1 MHHIERFYDKG
12 LAHASYAVV
21 SNGEIALIDPARDP
35 QPYYA
40 YATAQN
46 ARITAVIETHPH
58 ADFVSSHAEI
68 SATTGA
74 PVYVSPKVGAA
85 YPHQPFAEGGT
96 AVQIGEATLRALDTP
111 GHSPDSICV
120 VLENAAGEPEAVFT
134 GDTLFV
140 GATGRPDLRE
150 DLPATDAATGR
161 PARDILAEQ
170 LFESLR
176 GKLMPLPAT
185 TRVLPAH
192 GPGSLCGKAVSNELE
207 STIGNENAYNAA
219 LQLRERAAFVAD
231 LLADQ
236 PFVPK
241 YFPASVNLN
250 KAGAPALE
258 TALAAVPRL
267 APDAALAPG
276 VLVVDTRPAAQFRA
290 GHLPGSLNLPDGGKF
305 ETWLGSVVGPQEPY
319 YLLTA
324 DDAATDVLLRKAA
337 KIGYEQRIKGALTP
351 PPADRLTANGTLAD
365 ADAIRAD
372 SSGYT
377 VVDVRNESEFAQK
390 LFPGAI
396 EIPLHQLRER
406 LAEIPTDRPILVHC
420 AGGYRSAAGAS
431 IISAAYPGTPVED
444 LSDAVTTFPVLQQ
457 SRVS

>member
-21 SNGEIALIDPARDP
+21 SDGEMALIDPARDP
-35 QPYYA
+35 QPYYD
-40 YATAQN
+40 YATAQQ

-85 YPHQPFAEGGT
+85 YPHQPFAEGG
-96 AVQIGEATLRALDTP
+96 AVIAVGSVRLRALDTP

-120 VLENAAGEPEAVFT
+120 VLYDEHGQPEAVFT

-176 GKLMPLPAT
+176 GKLLPLPAA

-207 STIGNENAYNAA
+207 STIGNEAAHNAA

-250 KAGAPALE
+250 KTGAPALE

-276 VLVVDTRPAAQFRA
+276 VLVVDARPATAFRA
-290 GHLPGSLNLPDGGKF
+290 GHLPGAINLPDGGKF
-305 ETWLGSVVGPQEPY
+305 ETWLGSVVAPTEAY
-319 YLLTA
+319 YLLA
-324 DDAATDVLLRKAA
+324 DDETALDTLLRKAA
-337 KIGYEQRIKGALTP
+337 KIGYEQHVKGVLTTP
-351 PPADRLTANGTLAD
+351 PAAHLTATGTLAD
-365 ADAIRAD
+365 AEAVRAD

-406 LAEIPTDRPILVHC
+406 LSEIPADRPILVHC

-444 LSDAVTTFPVLQQ
+444 LSDAVTTFPVLQG
-457 SRVS
+457 VA